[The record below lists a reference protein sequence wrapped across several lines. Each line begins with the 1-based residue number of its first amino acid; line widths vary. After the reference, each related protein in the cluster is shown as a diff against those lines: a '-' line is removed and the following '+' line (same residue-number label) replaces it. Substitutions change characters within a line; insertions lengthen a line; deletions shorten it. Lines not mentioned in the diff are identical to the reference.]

1 MLKFPKS
8 TLLQSSSF
16 LFRAIFNCTT
26 LLQSRLLMFWSN
38 ASKFIFYL
46 ISCSLWALET
56 LNDVEEKV
64 RYLLKHSTLKKFII
78 DVATKKSVNLSEII
92 FPFKTIF
99 SSPKEPEINE
109 SFIYFF
115 FFWGGGIAKSNFL
128 HMSDDLAY
136 MNKTA
141 SKKWKHTASNLDLNL
156 WPYNR
161 DFRDFLLFKEAK
173 IGGS

>member
-64 RYLLKHSTLKKFII
+64 RYLLKHSTLKKIYYWRCYEKICKLEWNYFPIQNNFFKPKRTW
-78 DVATKKSVNLSEII
+78 DKWI
-92 FPFKTIF
+92 F
-99 SSPKEPEINE
+99 
-109 SFIYFF
+109 YLFF
-115 FFWGGGIAKSNFL
+115 FFLGGGNRKKQFSPHVRWPCL
-128 HMSDDLAY
+128 HEQNSFQEMKA
-136 MNKTA
+136 
-141 SKKWKHTASNLDLNL
+141 HC
-156 WPYNR
+156 
-161 DFRDFLLFKEAK
+161 F
-173 IGGS
+173 

>member
-64 RYLLKHSTLKKFII
+64 RYLLKHSTLKKIII

-109 SFIYFF
+109 SFIYLF
-115 FFWGGGIAKSNFL
+115 FFWGGGESQKAIFSTCP
-128 HMSDDLAY
+128 M
-136 MNKTA
+136 T
-141 SKKWKHTASNLDLNL
+141 
-156 WPYNR
+156 
-161 DFRDFLLFKEAK
+161 LLTWTKQLPRNESTLLL
-173 IGGS
+173 IWI

>member
-115 FFWGGGIAKSNFL
+115 FFGGGESQKAIFSTCP
-128 HMSDDLAY
+128 M
-136 MNKTA
+136 T
-141 SKKWKHTASNLDLNL
+141 
-156 WPYNR
+156 
-161 DFRDFLLFKEAK
+161 LLTWTKQLPRNESTLLL
-173 IGGS
+173 IWI